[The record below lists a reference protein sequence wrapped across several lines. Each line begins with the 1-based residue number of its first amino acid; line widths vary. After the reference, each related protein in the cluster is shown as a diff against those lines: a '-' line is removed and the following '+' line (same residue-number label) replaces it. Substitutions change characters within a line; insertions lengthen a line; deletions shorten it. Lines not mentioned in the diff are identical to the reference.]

1 MAKFQVQFVR
11 IEHNVH
17 TFYIEADSEDDVRD
31 LADEYVNSDEFD
43 WDDYET
49 VHADEY
55 INDIQEMGK

>member
-11 IEHNVH
+11 IEHNLH
-17 TFYIEADSEDDVRD
+17 TFIIEADSEEDVRD
-31 LADEYVNSDEFD
+31 LADEYISSDEFD

-55 INDIQEMGK
+55 INDIEELK